1 MIIRTPILLVCLIL
15 TTAYVKAQ
23 QKMPFQTPSDLIQ
36 KAHEA
41 GAVLQQGTV
50 MGYETYF
57 VSQPKG
63 ELPDLAASESTLNL
77 ILQIRP
83 PSSSQIKFVN
93 INFIKDN
100 SIYPPCLYKN
110 GVGYATKPLSHF
122 SLIMDVLKT
131 KLARGY
137 SGNPMTIQ
145 FLTGAPSGDI
155 LSIQ

>member
-36 KAHEA
+36 KAREA

-63 ELPDLAASESTLNL
+63 ELPDISASESTLNL
-77 ILQIRP
+77 RLQIRP
-83 PSSSQIKFVN
+83 VSSQIKFVN
-93 INFIKDN
+93 ISFIKDTT
-100 SIYPPCLYKN
+100 IYPPCLYKN
-110 GVGYATKPLSHF
+110 GVGYATKPLSHYA
-122 SLIMDVLKT
+122 LIMDVLKT
-131 KLARGY
+131 KLAIGYRGTQM
-137 SGNPMTIQ
+137 SIQ

>member
-1 MIIRTPILLVCLIL
+1 MRTTILLVSLFF
-15 TTAYVKAQ
+15 TTSYVKAQ
-23 QKMPFQTPSDLIQ
+23 QKMPFQTPSVLIQ
-36 KAHEA
+36 KAREA

-63 ELPDLAASESTLNL
+63 ELPDITASESTLNL
-77 ILQIRP
+77 RLQI
-83 PSSSQIKFVN
+83 STTGSSQIKFVN
-93 INFIKDN
+93 INFIKDT

-110 GVGYATKPLSHF
+110 GVGYATKPLSHYA
-122 SLIMDVLKT
+122 LIIDVLKT
-131 KLARGY
+131 RLAIGY
-137 SGNPMTIQ
+137 RGNPMTIQ

>member
-1 MIIRTPILLVCLIL
+1 MRTTILFVYLFL
-15 TTAYVKAQ
+15 TTSYVKAQ
-23 QKMPFQTPSDLIQ
+23 QKMPFQTPSVLIQ
-36 KAHEA
+36 KAREA

-63 ELPDLAASESTLNL
+63 ELPDITASESTLNL
-77 ILQIRP
+77 RLQIR
-83 PSSSQIKFVN
+83 SVSSQIKFVN
-93 INFIKDN
+93 INFIKDT

-110 GVGYATKPLSHF
+110 GVGYATKPLSHYA
-122 SLIMDVLKT
+122 LIIDVLKT
-131 KLARGY
+131 RLAIGY
-137 SGNPMTIQ
+137 RGNPMTIQ